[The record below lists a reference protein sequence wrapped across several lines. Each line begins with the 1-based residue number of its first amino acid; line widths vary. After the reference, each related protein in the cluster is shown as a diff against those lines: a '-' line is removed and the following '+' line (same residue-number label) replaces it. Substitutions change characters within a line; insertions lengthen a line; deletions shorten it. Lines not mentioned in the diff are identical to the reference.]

1 MVLACFAKY
10 QSTRRMITFTVPKD
24 RLILQTLMKKP
35 LQKRHVTNIV
45 ASNILQ
51 NIMSATAYLML
62 QGDHFKRIFFSML
75 LICYDLDM

>member
-1 MVLACFAKY
+1 MSLRYY
-10 QSTRRMITFTVPKD
+10 QNIDGPGMFCEISINTAYDYFHSAERSPDSSKPD
-24 RLILQTLMKKP
+24 EKP

-62 QGDHFKRIFFSML
+62 QGDHFKRI
-75 LICYDLDM
+75 YDMS